1 MGSIWVYHVPMPR
14 QYAKRDTAEM
24 KIRVSP
30 DIHEAFLAR
39 SAYENRSLNSIAERI
54 LGQAAK
60 RWNGKANGPAGAQA
74 DEATPARRNHAD
86 DHDSST
92 RVNGRAD

>member
-1 MGSIWVYHVPMPR
+1 MGSIWVYDVPMPR
-14 QYAKRDTAEM
+14 QYARRETAEM

-30 DIHEAFLAR
+30 EIHEAFLAR

-74 DEATPARRNHAD
+74 DEAKPEGKDPNGTSIVSP
-86 DHDSST
+86 